1 MSIRRSLIALPL
13 LLAGLCPA
21 QAVQVKAVDGPFLSV
36 DGAPAQL
43 LGVHMPSALSPHC
56 AKEEALGRAANALIE
71 RLAAEPTVSVTPK
84 GPNKQRNALY
94 VLVIAN
100 GSDIRKALF
109 AARLAFPWNGG
120 DMVPNWCGDLDGPYV
135 HR

>member
-1 MSIRRSLIALPL
+1 MPAPRPLLALPFL
-13 LLAGLCPA
+13 FAGLCPA
-21 QAVQVKAVDGPFLSV
+21 QAVQVKAMDGPFLTV
-36 DGAPAQL
+36 DGATAQL
-43 LGVHMPSALSPHC
+43 LGVHMPSAMSPRC

-94 VLVIAN
+94 VLVVAN

-109 AARLAFPWNGG
+109 AARLAMPWNGG
-120 DMVPNWCGDLDGPYV
+120 DLVPNWCGDLDGPYV
-135 HR
+135 RR